1 MDEQG
6 DARHSDDQINLGK
19 IIGRNHKYALT
30 VNNETP
36 EDASVRHK
44 NEMAEAEL
52 KRKMV
57 YALFCFALFVV
68 GTIFIGCIYVFA
80 MGTIDDRKWATGI
93 ISAIAS
99 GLIGFLV
106 GQGKK

>member
-6 DARHSDDQINLGK
+6 DAKQGDDQINLGK
-19 IIGRNHKYALT
+19 IIGKNHKYALT
-30 VNNETP
+30 VNNETA

-68 GTIFIGCIYVFA
+68 GIIFMGCIYIFA
-80 MGTIDDRKWATGI
+80 TGTIDDKKWAAGI